1 MQNRYGFGK
10 LVNLSFDEALIR
22 VTAELHKEGFGV
34 LTDIDVAGTL
44 KKKLDKDMP
53 PYRILGAC
61 NPPLAN
67 RAITAEPTI
76 GLLLPCNVVVRQDDD
91 GQVHVEFM
99 DPIGVLALVERAEIE
114 PLAKEVRQRLDR
126 VIQQLP

>member
-22 VTAELHKEGFGV
+22 VTAELQKEGF
-34 LTDIDVAGTL
+34 
-44 KKKLDKDMP
+44 
-53 PYRILGAC
+53 
-61 NPPLAN
+61 
-67 RAITAEPTI
+67 
-76 GLLLPCNVVVRQDDD
+76 
-91 GQVHVEFM
+91 
-99 DPIGVLALVERAEIE
+99 GVLALVERAEIE